1 MLVSSASALEELVWG
16 LGLSAAPLAQVPV
29 LDELALEVAAEPP
42 FGGAESMGGLGGGGW
57 DAFLEAPDGLPNMPP
72 GPLLGQKS

>member
-1 MLVSSASALEELVWG
+1 MAEGASLVLVSCASALEELVWG

-42 FGGAESMGGLGGGGW
+42 LGEPKAW
-57 DAFLEAPDGLPNMPP
+57 EA
-72 GPLLGQKS
+72 